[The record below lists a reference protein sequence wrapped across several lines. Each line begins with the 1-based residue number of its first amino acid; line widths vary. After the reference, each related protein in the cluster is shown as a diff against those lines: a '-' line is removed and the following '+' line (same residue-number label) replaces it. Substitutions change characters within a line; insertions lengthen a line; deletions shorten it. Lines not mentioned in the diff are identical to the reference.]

1 MSLLRI
7 GKWKSLLDTAAL
19 LQRTTQRFEGT
30 TIACDDEQSALSG
43 SYGYRDEF
51 RYLLLFQAI
60 DSIAD
65 YTHDWG

>member
-1 MSLLRI
+1 MSLLIVGIWR
-7 GKWKSLLDTAAL
+7 SLLDTAAL

-30 TIACDDEQSALSG
+30 TIACDDVQSALSG

-51 RYLLLFQAI
+51 RFLLLFQAI
-60 DSIAD
+60 DSIDD